1 VDYGCD
7 SNVVPDPHADYF
19 VLMPERSARRES
31 LDNLICPLAAR
42 VRRGLHSGSQSV
54 PSGAHSILSKQE
66 DL

>member
-42 VRRGLHSGSQSV
+42 VRRGLHSGSQSARLGV
-54 PSGAHSILSKQE
+54 HSALSNEE